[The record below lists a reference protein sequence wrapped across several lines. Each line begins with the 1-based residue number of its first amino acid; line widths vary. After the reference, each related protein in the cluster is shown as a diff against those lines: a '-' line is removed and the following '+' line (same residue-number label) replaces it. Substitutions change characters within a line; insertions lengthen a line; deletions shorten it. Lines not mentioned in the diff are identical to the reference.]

1 MLSTLRCFVVLVL
14 GVVLASPADAVLV
27 RTNFEGNLGI
37 GEVFGGADTP
47 GGAGAFVVAQ
57 SNDDPTVPFGPG
69 DIIVDIES
77 VRCAQFTVDCQF
89 PPGRASVNTLSPHAG
104 IGSTIEIR
112 SGQDLST
119 VLFTAASSGGAGPH
133 TGTFSQALEIQILR
147 FNVPSA
153 APGTTVEIDTAYNVG
168 ITVTDNTALDPQLGG
183 TYNVSAIAQLLVA
196 DSTTYDG
203 SLPDTTV
210 DFALQARASH
220 EVLDAQFGINAS
232 GSDVGADV
240 VTATFLANTDY
251 FVTLG
256 AIMVLETKDEMAGLA
271 LSANVF
277 SDPTFVLNP
286 VFAAANPMI
295 AAELTVEKELLP
307 DAGPECGAGG
317 ADCTDRVY
325 GLGNDA
331 LTGSTS
337 TQRSLFFSGPL
348 CSGDAE
354 AVPVRGQI
362 TLRENESEALPR
374 SVEIPADGAAST
386 YVYSSDT
393 LEDLGASGL
402 LVNRFAVAMDLA
414 GSLGRREIAGRCTL
428 DADERCGVDA
438 ECPAASGCMSSCAAS
453 GGDCTSDAE
462 CDAVLSG
469 DSCRTR
475 IVWDPDDSGPEGEL
489 LQHRATADSAHCCQ
503 STGGGFCSG
512 FFQEYPALAEG
523 SSLIGSPVRR
533 NPGTWTFEGGA
544 GTNWELDNQTLAGQ
558 TTGVCEDASEVGCV
572 SDADCATSCDF
583 SERGLRLYL
592 ISTLPGGEANT
603 NRCNT
608 IAIKL
613 RGFASSLCSL
623 QEGYAQPGD
632 PQSGCA
638 ISNFGAY
645 ARPDWDCNGLDD
657 TTEGRCSPDGMAAC
671 STLEDCG
678 SRLCI
683 SGGDTCAFYSEENF
697 FADANADGRGDEC
710 QCGDI
715 SGDGAITGH
724 DIGGMSLCTNGAL
737 ASCNGQDAGAV
748 FSLAD
753 TDGDSSVTSND
764 VAGAVAAVRGQIA
777 TTDLICV
784 RDQSPIP

>member
-1 MLSTLRCFVVLVL
+1 MLSTLRCFVVLAL
-14 GVVLASPADAVLV
+14 GLVLASQADAVLV
-27 RTNFEGNLGI
+27 RTNFTGNLGI

-47 GGAGAFVVAQ
+47 GGAGAFVVARA
-57 SNDDPTVPFGPG
+57 NNNPNVPLGPG
-69 DIIVDIES
+69 DIIEDIES
-77 VRCAQFTVDCQF
+77 VRCAQFTLDCQF
-89 PPGRASVNTLSPHAG
+89 PPGRASINTLSPHAG

-133 TGTFSQALEIQILR
+133 TGTFGQGLEIQILR

-168 ITVTDNTALDPQLGG
+168 ITVTDNTALDPQNGG
-183 TYNVSAIAQLLVA
+183 TYDVSAVAQLLVA
-196 DSTTYDG
+196 DATAYDG

-220 EVLDAQFGINAS
+220 EVLDAQFGINAG
-232 GSDVGADV
+232 GSDIGADV
-240 VTATFLANTDY
+240 VTATFLANTNY

-256 AIMVLETKDEMAGLA
+256 AIMYLETRDEMAGLA

-286 VFAAANPMI
+286 DFAAANPAI
-295 AAELTVEKELLP
+295 ANELTVEKELLP

-331 LTGSTS
+331 LTSSSS
-337 TQRSLFFSGPL
+337 TQRSLFFAGPA

-354 AVPVRGQI
+354 PTPVRGQI

-374 SVEIPADGAAST
+374 AVEIPADGADSK
-386 YVYSSDT
+386 YVYMSDI

-402 LVNRFAVAMDLA
+402 VVNRFAMAMDLA
-414 GSLGRREIAGRCTL
+414 GSLGRREIAGRCML

-469 DSCRTR
+469 DTCRTR

-503 STGGGFCSG
+503 SGGGFCSG

-523 SSLIGSPVRR
+523 SSLIGAPVRR

-544 GTNWELDNQTLAGQ
+544 GTNWELDNQTVPGQ

-572 SDADCATSCDF
+572 SDADCATTCDF

-592 ISTLPGGEANT
+592 LSTLPSGDPNP

-608 IAIKL
+608 IAIQL
-613 RGFASSLCSL
+613 RGSPNSLCSL
-623 QEGYAQPGD
+623 SEAYSQPGD
-632 PQSGCA
+632 PQPGCA

-645 ARPDWDCNGLDD
+645 ARPDSDCNGLDD
-657 TTEGRCSPDGMAAC
+657 TTEGRCSPDGLTAC
-671 STLEDCG
+671 STPEDCAG
-678 SRLCI
+678 RPCI
-683 SGGDTCAFYSEENF
+683 TSGDTCAFYSEENF

-715 SGDGAITGH
+715 SGDGAITGI
-724 DIGGMSLCTNGAL
+724 DIAGLSLCTNGVF
-737 ASCNGQDAGAV
+737 ASCNALDAAAV

-753 TDGDSSVTSND
+753 TDGDSTVTAND